1 MLDLK
6 FIRDNPDLVKQACA
20 AKNAKGVDIDGIL
33 RLDGEKRKLQT
44 EGEALKAE
52 LNKGSQEVGRLKKEK
67 KDAEAGVRMTANREL
82 GDRIKGFEE
91 KLRAVD
97 ADLQAALAWVPNIPA
112 KDVPIAT
119 DPSGNRTV
127 RTWGKRAAFDFTPKA
142 HWDLATE
149 LSLIDFEAGTRVA
162 GSNFIVW
169 TGAGALLQRALINL
183 MLDLHTRDH
192 GYTEVSPP
200 ALANAASM
208 FGTGQL
214 PKMED
219 DMYKIDRDTLYPIP
233 TAEVPVTNLHRE
245 QTLAA
250 KDLPRK
256 YVAYTPCFRREAGA
270 YGKDTRGLLRV
281 HQFDKVEL
289 VKLVHPST
297 TYDELELLVKN
308 AETVLQWLGLEYRVV
323 LMCSGDMSFA
333 AAKAYDLEAY
343 APGVDRW
350 LEVSS
355 CSTFEDFQARRMN
368 LRFRD
373 ADGKVKHV
381 HTMNGSG
388 TALPRVVA
396 CLLETY
402 QRKDGSVEIPD
413 CLRPYMGGLTELTP
427 VKSQT
432 TNPKSQ

>member
-20 AKNAKGVDIDGIL
+20 AKNEKRADIDKIL

-44 EGEALKAE
+44 DGEALKAE

-67 KDAEAGVRMTANREL
+67 KDAEAGARMTSNREL

-97 ADLQAALAWVPNIPA
+97 AELQEALSWVPNVPA
-112 KDVPIAT
+112 KDVPVAP
-119 DPSGNRTV
+119 DPSGNQTV
-127 RTWGKRAAFDFTPKA
+127 RTWGRRAAFDFKPKA

-149 LSLIDFEAGTRVA
+149 LGLIDFEAGTRVA

-183 MLDLHTRDH
+183 MLDLHTREH

-219 DMYKIDRDTLYPIP
+219 DMYKIERDGLYPIP

-250 KDLPRK
+250 KDLPKK

-323 LMCSGDMSFA
+323 LMCSGDMSFS

-343 APGVDRW
+343 APGVERW

-413 CLRPYMGGLTELTP
+413 CLRPYMGGLAELR
-427 VKSQT
+427 
-432 TNPKSQ
+432 PK

>member
-6 FIRDNPDLVKQACA
+6 FIRDNPDLVKQACS
-20 AKNAKGVDIDGIL
+20 AKNEKRADIDKIL

-44 EGEALKAE
+44 DGEALKAE

-67 KDAEAGVRMTANREL
+67 KDAEAGARMTSNREL

-97 ADLQAALAWVPNIPA
+97 AELQEALSWVPNVPA
-112 KDVPIAT
+112 KDVPVAP
-119 DPSGNRTV
+119 DPSGNQTV
-127 RTWGKRAAFDFTPKA
+127 RTWGRRAAFDFKPKA

-149 LSLIDFEAGTRVA
+149 LGLIDFEAGTRVA
-162 GSNFIVW
+162 WSNFIDW

-219 DMYKIDRDTLYPIP
+219 DMYKIERDGLYPIP

-250 KDLPRK
+250 KDLPKK

-323 LMCSGDMSFA
+323 LMCSGDMSFS

-343 APGVDRW
+343 APGVERW

-413 CLRPYMGGLTELTP
+413 CLRPYMGGLAELR
-427 VKSQT
+427 
-432 TNPKSQ
+432 PK

>member
-20 AKNAKGVDIDGIL
+20 AKNEKRADIDRIL

-44 EGEALKAE
+44 DGEALKAE

-67 KDAEAGVRMTANREL
+67 KDAEAGARMTSNREL

-97 ADLQAALAWVPNIPA
+97 AELQEALSWVPNVPA
-112 KDVPIAT
+112 KDVPVAP
-119 DPSGNRTV
+119 DPSGNQTV
-127 RTWGKRAAFDFTPKA
+127 RTWGRRAAFDFKPKA

-149 LSLIDFEAGTRVA
+149 LGLIDFEAGTRVA

-169 TGAGALLQRALINL
+169 TGAGALLQRALLNL

-219 DMYKIDRDTLYPIP
+219 DMYKIERDGLYPIP

-250 KDLPRK
+250 KDLPKK

-323 LMCSGDMSFA
+323 LMCSGDMSFS

-343 APGVDRW
+343 APGVERW

-413 CLRPYMGGLTELTP
+413 CLRPYMGGLAELR
-427 VKSQT
+427 
-432 TNPKSQ
+432 PK